1 MRKIVDFSI
10 YAAALGFR
18 WLFSHLPR
26 SAFFFLAPGI
36 ARALFL
42 IPQLGRVSM
51 QNLRAAFPE
60 KSEAERKRIALRSLE
75 NLCLTAFEFLW
86 ASGKSNVTARLV
98 ECTDETK
105 ETARKG
111 HESGQGSVFL
121 TPHLGNWEFA
131 GQTLALD
138 LGFQLGVVVRKPRNL
153 YLNRLIASGRLVQGV
168 RIIYSSGAVRA
179 CVRALK
185 DGLSIGILIDQ
196 NTRVRDGGRFVPF
209 FGLPVP
215 VSMTAAHLARKDDR
229 FVALGTTVRKG
240 RGFIG
245 ILKPL
250 PKPAREYASDEELT
264 AEIMRIS
271 ESLIREHPDQYL
283 WMYKRFQHIPPD
295 ADDSLK
301 SRYPAYASVPPAK
314 FFSSKAKYDALSGDA
329 GRREPLSREPSVGTP
344 QE

>member
-1 MRKIVDFSI
+1 MRNILDFATYLI
-10 YAAALGFR
+10 ALGFR

-26 SAFFFLAPGI
+26 GFFFLLAPGV
-36 ARALFL
+36 ARLLFL

-60 KSEAERKRIALRSLE
+60 KSERERKGIAIRSLE
-75 NLCLTAFEFLW
+75 NLCLVACEFLW
-86 ASGKSNVTARLV
+86 ASGKKDVTARLV
-98 ECTDETK
+98 DCTDETR
-105 ETARKG
+105 ETARMG
-111 HESGQGSVFL
+111 HESGRGAIFL

-138 LGFQLGVVVRKPRNL
+138 LGFDLGVVVRKPRNRH
-153 YLNRLIASGRLVQGV
+153 LNRLIASGRLVRGV

-179 CVRALK
+179 CVRALR

-196 NTRVRDGGRFVPF
+196 NTRIRDGGRFVPF

-240 RGFIG
+240 RRFVG
-245 ILKPL
+245 ILKRL
-250 PKPAREYASDEELT
+250 PKPAREYASDEDLT

-283 WMYKRFQHIPPD
+283 WMYKRFQNIPPD
-295 ADDSLK
+295 ADDALK
-301 SRYPAYASVPPAK
+301 SRYPAYASIPPAK
-314 FFSSKAKYDALSGDA
+314 FFSSKAKYDKLKQEGEGGDA
-329 GRREPLSREPSVGTP
+329 TRS
-344 QE
+344 